1 MDTEKEKEYFLVS
14 VRNLFTLADKQYC
27 PKFSAFMTEEEQALA
42 QPLAAKLSR
51 NTGME
56 IRFWGGYEGAVRVM
70 LGVFPEG
77 FPVETEDFP
86 IVGYTARC
94 RASEKLEHRALLGSL
109 MAQQIRREML
119 GDLIPGTGSAVIFA
133 DERIEKVLAT
143 QIDRIGTIGV
153 RMEKGFEPIDTSQR
167 FVEVRGTLMSLRL
180 DAAVA
185 LLAGAG
191 REKAAR
197 MIREGLVS
205 VGHVE
210 EKDVSRKLK
219 EGDVLVIRHT
229 GKFRLRETGG
239 LTKRGRTVVLFDQYV

>member
-1 MDTEKEKEYFLVS
+1 MNTEKEKEYFLVS

-94 RASEKLEHRALLGSL
+94 RASDKLEHRALLGSL

-185 LLAGAG
+185 LLAGTG

-239 LTKRGRTVVLFDQYV
+239 LTKRGRTVVLFDQYI

>member
-56 IRFWGGYEGAVRVM
+56 IRFWGGYEGAGRVM

-94 RASEKLEHRALLGSL
+94 RASDKLEHRALLGSL

-185 LLAGAG
+185 LLAGTG

>member
-1 MDTEKEKEYFLVS
+1 MNTEKEKEYFLVS

-94 RASEKLEHRALLGSL
+94 RASDKLEHRALLGSL

-185 LLAGAG
+185 LLAGTG

>member
-94 RASEKLEHRALLGSL
+94 RASDNLEHRALLGSL

-185 LLAGAG
+185 LLAGTG

>member
-42 QPLAAKLSR
+42 QPIAAKLSR

-94 RASEKLEHRALLGSL
+94 RASDKLEHRALLGSL

-185 LLAGAG
+185 LLAGTG

>member
-1 MDTEKEKEYFLVS
+1 MNTEKEKEYFLVS

-94 RASEKLEHRALLGSL
+94 RASDKLEHRALLGSL

-153 RMEKGFEPIDTSQR
+153 RMEKGFGPIDTSQR

-185 LLAGAG
+185 LLAGTG

-239 LTKRGRTVVLFDQYV
+239 LTKRGRTVVLFDQYI

>member
-94 RASEKLEHRALLGSL
+94 RASDKLEHRALLGSL

-185 LLAGAG
+185 LLAGTG

-239 LTKRGRTVVLFDQYV
+239 LTKRGRTVVLFDQYI

>member
-56 IRFWGGYEGAVRVM
+56 IRFWGGYKGAVRVM

-185 LLAGAG
+185 LLAGTG

>member
-94 RASEKLEHRALLGSL
+94 RASDKLEHRALLGSL

-185 LLAGAG
+185 LLAGTG

>member
-94 RASEKLEHRALLGSL
+94 RASDKLEHRALLGSL

-153 RMEKGFEPIDTSQR
+153 RMEKGFEPIDTFQR

-185 LLAGAG
+185 LLAGTG

-239 LTKRGRTVVLFDQYV
+239 LTKRGRTVVLFDQYI

>member
-56 IRFWGGYEGAVRVM
+56 IRFWGGYKGAVRVM

-94 RASEKLEHRALLGSL
+94 RASDKLEHRALLGSL

-185 LLAGAG
+185 LLAGTG

-210 EKDVSRKLK
+210 VKDVSRKLK